1 MRFIVLYAADW
12 PGEEMDV
19 GHGIVDVFAYQEAL
33 LIEAAFAIALLVMIW
48 AGFRRWIRHKEEM
61 GRLIAEQTAERSA
74 QYGALIERVEA
85 RLNTIERMVT
95 DGDGQAAQGIDAKV
109 RAPYPSRGTT
119 TRSSAIPCCG
129 TAALD

>member
-1 MRFIVLYAADW
+1 MPPIGT
-12 PGEEMDV
+12 GEEMDV

-95 DGDGQAAQGIDAKV
+95 DRDDQSAARLEAGVNQVPEPVLKDDKI
-109 RAPYPSRGTT
+109 
-119 TRSSAIPCCG
+119 
-129 TAALD
+129 